1 LKSLDANS
9 STCDIITQ
17 FFFFQTVAI
26 MYDRIYNT
34 KAAHPRIP
42 ATTTGTLSES
52 AASVDAGRSEDIDE
66 VATSSLAVVVVE
78 AFVLAEVS
86 IVVEGVVVVVAEVVI
101 VDVAVTMG
109 VVVVFRSSVLV
120 PTTQYRP
127 S

>member
-1 LKSLDANS
+1 
-9 STCDIITQ
+9 
-17 FFFFQTVAI
+17 

-42 ATTTGTLSES
+42 ATTTGALSES

-66 VATSSLAVVVVE
+66 VAASLLAVVVVE
-78 AFVLAEVS
+78 AFVLAEEL

-101 VDVAVTMG
+101 VDVAVAME

>member
-1 LKSLDANS
+1 L
-9 STCDIITQ
+9 
-17 FFFFQTVAI
+17 
-26 MYDRIYNT
+26 YDRIYNT

-42 ATTTGTLSES
+42 ATTTGALSES

-66 VATSSLAVVVVE
+66 VATSLLAVVVVE
-78 AFVLAEVS
+78 AFVLAEL
-86 IVVEGVVVVVAEVVI
+86 IVVEGVEVVVAEVVI
-101 VDVAVTMG
+101 VDVAVAME